1 VREANH
7 CCRVGVLM
15 VTGAYYPEL
24 SGAGLQCR
32 SLVRSLK
39 EHVDFLVFTTTSV
52 ERMLPLEDE
61 CDDVPVYRVR
71 VEPKSL
77 LSKVRASW
85 RLVTLFITY
94 RHLFSIVH
102 LHGFSKKSILFMAL
116 AKLLRK
122 AVVIKLTGVDFDDPI
137 TVRRSSRWAYWW
149 YSQSQLFI
157 GVSPQFET
165 LYKMAGLPSQR
176 LVMIP
181 NGVDVNRFRP
191 ALIGERQTLRVKF
204 GLPTT
209 GSVVLFVG
217 FFSNDKCPDV
227 LFEAWLRASEGLQEP
242 TTLFFV
248 GATRSTYQEI
258 SFPLVE
264 RLRRESG
271 LLEGTNRRVVF
282 LESILDVEQV
292 YRCADVFV
300 LPSVREGLPNALL
313 EAMASGLGCVASRLE
328 GVTDSIISDGVNGFL
343 VEPANVDQLT
353 NALQVLLTQSNVV
366 TDVGCHARKTIEMQF
381 NLGDTGRK
389 HLAVYRSLSS
399 GSS

>member
-1 VREANH
+1 MREEHH

-15 VTGAYYPEL
+15 VTGAYYPEV

-32 SLVRSLK
+32 SLIRSLK

-52 ERMLPLEDE
+52 QRMLPLVDE
-61 CDDVPVYRVR
+61 RDDVPVYRVR

-77 LSKVRASW
+77 ASKIRAFG
-85 RLVTLFITY
+85 RFLTLFITH

-102 LHGFSKKSILFMAL
+102 LHGFSQKSILFIAL
-116 AKLLRK
+116 AKLFRK
-122 AVVIKLTGVDFDDPI
+122 SVVIKLTGVDFDDPI
-137 TVRRSSRWAYWW
+137 AVRRSGRWAYWW
-149 YSQSQLFI
+149 YSQSRLFI
-157 GVSPQFET
+157 GVSPQFEM
-165 LYKMAGLPSQR
+165 LYKKAGLPPQR
-176 LVMIP
+176 LMMIP

-191 ALIGERQTLRVKF
+191 ARIDERETLRLKF

-217 FFSNDKCPDV
+217 FFSGDKCPDV
-227 LFEAWLRASEGLQEP
+227 LFEAWLRATEGLQAP
-242 TTLFFV
+242 TALFFV
-248 GATRSTYQEI
+248 GATRPTYHEI
-258 SFPLVE
+258 SSPLVE
-264 RLRRESG
+264 RVRREST

-328 GVTDSIISDGVNGFL
+328 GVTDSIIQDGVNGRL
-343 VEPANVDQLT
+343 VEPTNVEELS
-353 NALQVLLTQSNVV
+353 NVLQVLLTQPDVS
-366 TDVGCHARKTIEMQF
+366 TDMGRRARKTIEMQF
-381 NLGDTGRK
+381 NLRDTGRK
-389 HLAVYRSLSS
+389 HLAAYRSLDS
-399 GSS
+399 GSA

>member
-1 VREANH
+1 MREENH
-7 CCRVGVLM
+7 CRRIGVLM

-32 SLVRSLK
+32 SLIRSLR

-52 ERMLPLEDE
+52 QRTLPLVDE
-61 CDDVPVYRVR
+61 CDEVPVYRVR

-77 LSKVRASW
+77 LSKIRASW
-85 RLVTLFITY
+85 RLLMLFIAY

-102 LHGFSKKSILFMAL
+102 LHGFSEKSILFIVL
-116 AKLLRK
+116 AKLFRK
-122 AVVIKLTGVDFDDPI
+122 SVVIKLTGVDFDDPI
-137 TVRRSSRWAYWW
+137 AVRRSSRWAYWW

-328 GVTDSIISDGVNGFL
+328 GVTDSIIQDGVNGRL
-343 VEPANVDQLT
+343 VEPTNVEELADVLQNLLAKPNVTT
-353 NALQVLLTQSNVV
+353 NM
-366 TDVGCHARKTIEMQF
+366 GCRARETIEMQF
-381 NLGDTGRK
+381 DLGDTGRK
-389 HLAVYRSLSS
+389 HLAVYRSLDS
-399 GSS
+399 GSA